1 MFRKR
6 RTVGSLSPRDLEPL
20 LKQLRN
26 VNAATIRT
34 YTAERADRQP
44 VHTVYGGAHIFRA
57 NSAQRLGALALA
69 ALDEHAPDA
78 RTFAE
83 ALQLGADGG
92 RGDQFAAMVRE
103 RIVEKLSREPVEDYR
118 LDFGDG

>member
-1 MFRKR
+1 MFGKR
-6 RTVGSLSPRDLEPL
+6 RTPGSLSPRDLDPL

-26 VNAATIRT
+26 ANAATSRV

-69 ALDEHAPDA
+69 ALEEHAPDA
-78 RTFAE
+78 ATFAE
-83 ALQLGADGG
+83 ALQLDGEGG
-92 RGDQFAAMVRE
+92 RV
-103 RIVEKLSREPVEDYR
+103 
-118 LDFGDG
+118 DGLAE